1 MIGFTENSIFFL
13 LEVNKQCSQKAK
25 VSSLQTKSNTDWE
38 LQSDL
43 PSYSSCQMLYNSKS
57 ISISISTE
65 KKNTQLLYRQLSKTK
80 LDKKNINMKQAMGK
94 L

>member
-1 MIGFTENSIFFL
+1 M
-13 LEVNKQCSQKAK
+13 
-25 VSSLQTKSNTDWE
+25 
-38 LQSDL
+38 
-43 PSYSSCQMLYNSKS
+43 
-57 ISISISTE
+57 